1 MNTWKAVIHMTDTQQ
16 VFRTSHTKAG
26 QIAESLGMHRPLL
39 VAGHFRNLLPSA
51 VVFSGFHPNPDFA
64 DCSAGL
70 DLYQNRQCDGIIA
83 IGGGS
88 CIDTAK
94 GILYLLLQ
102 KEQHVPP
109 FLAVPTTAGSGS
121 EATDSAVVYVD
132 GKKQSL
138 QDRSLKPCAVI
149 LDPSVL
155 TSLPRHQL
163 TSCAMDAL
171 CQAVESHWSRK
182 STAESKVLAEKA
194 IHRLLP
200 GIHMLAQNN
209 ESLQTE
215 QTKTLLEGSYLA
227 GQAICMTRTTACH
240 AMSYMITKTFGIP
253 HGQAVALTIPY
264 TIQHMLLSASM
275 QDELARLAALLGLN
289 SAENL
294 PAFFLGMLSRLSLLV
309 DMKPD
314 TETLDFLTDSVNPER
329 LSNHPVSLDAGTI
342 RELYTAICGGNFS
355 DGHSAV
361 PSGVRLDHI
370 AWQEDSLVLYLTG
383 NYPAAGT
390 AEETLCRLVIVKT
403 LLAEAGVESVI
414 INVND
419 SPLKDTD
426 GQEVGRIQEE
436 DFLMDV
442 ATSPDERRRV
452 IVTLYFANENGTALT
467 TEDVMA

>member
-1 MNTWKAVIHMTDTQQ
+1 MQARKQRNSQYSLHLSVDPHITHDSVRVTVTHPVYSSDLAIFPVSDHTHISLNMQHLRIACQLPHNPVHCLMNTWKAVIHMTDTQQ
-16 VFRTSHTKAG
+16 VFRTSHAEID
-26 QIAESLGMHRPLL
+26 QIAESLGIHRPLL

-102 KEQHVPP
+102 QGQHVPP

-138 QDRSLKPCAVI
+138 QDRSMKPCAVI

-194 IHRLLP
+194 IHMLLP
-200 GIHMLAQNN
+200 GIHMLAQNT

-215 QTKTLLEGSYLA
+215 QAETLLEGSYLA

-275 QDELARLAALLGLN
+275 QDELARLATLLGLN

-309 DMKPD
+309 DLKPD
-314 TETLDFLTDSVNPER
+314 TEALDFLTDSVNPER
-329 LSNHPVSLDAGTI
+329 LSNHPVSLDAETI
-342 RELYTAICGGNFS
+342 RELYTISLRLPDPDMLQAAENIF
-355 DGHSAV
+355 DSA
-361 PSGVRLDHI
+361 R
-370 AWQEDSLVLYLTG
+370 
-383 NYPAAGT
+383 
-390 AEETLCRLVIVKT
+390 
-403 LLAEAGVESVI
+403 
-414 INVND
+414 
-419 SPLKDTD
+419 
-426 GQEVGRIQEE
+426 
-436 DFLMDV
+436 F
-442 ATSPDERRRV
+442 
-452 IVTLYFANENGTALT
+452 
-467 TEDVMA
+467 